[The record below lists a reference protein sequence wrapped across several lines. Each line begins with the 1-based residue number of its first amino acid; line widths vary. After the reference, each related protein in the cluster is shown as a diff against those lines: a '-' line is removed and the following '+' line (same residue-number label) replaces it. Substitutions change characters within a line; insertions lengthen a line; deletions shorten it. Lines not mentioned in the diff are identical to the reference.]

1 MVKELVMIQTE
12 LVATKNQFNKF
23 NGFYYRSCE
32 DILENLK
39 PLLKKAECEL
49 ILSDTI
55 ELIGNR
61 YYIKATATIINK
73 DGESVSATG
82 YAREDEQKKGMDS
95 SQLTGATSSYA
106 RKYALNGLFCIDD
119 NKDVDVDNG
128 NQPSGKSKKSQA
140 VIPPFPPQQLV
151 QQQVGDILEVATA
164 RIMGAQSIPDLT
176 EIYKTFFNQLTEEQ
190 KKRFTG
196 LCTSRR
202 KQIEAN
208 GTK

>member
-1 MVKELVMIQTE
+1 
-12 LVATKNQFNKF
+12 
-23 NGFYYRSCE
+23 
-32 DILENLK
+32 
-39 PLLKKAECEL
+39 
-49 ILSDTI
+49 
-55 ELIGNR
+55 
-61 YYIKATATIINK
+61 
-73 DGESVSATG
+73 
-82 YAREDEQKKGMDS
+82 
-95 SQLTGATSSYA
+95 
-106 RKYALNGLFCIDD
+106 LNGLFCIDD

-128 NQPSGKSKKSQA
+128 NQPSGKSKKSQSVA
-140 VIPPFPPQQLV
+140 PPFPPQQLV